1 MVMIR
6 TYKEGDENGF
16 LSLDR
21 LIEIHPWNRRDITN
35 WNWKYKG
42 NNPAGESI
50 IYVAE
55 NDNEL
60 VAYFAALPMRYWIN
74 GEDVIGS
81 HSIAMMVK
89 PEWQNKG
96 LIKFVGDK
104 LMKELEEKEIAFTY
118 GYPNENA
125 YELHLK
131 FWNYKLISMQT
142 LYELNIGDE
151 LMNSAPNPSNLVVK
165 EIERFD
171 ESVNS
176 FWEKEKNNYNAIV
189 VRDDSF
195 LNWRYIDRPD
205 AKYHAL
211 GIYDNAELC
220 GYCILK
226 LYKEGEI
233 RRGHIIDYF
242 SRHDSS
248 ECAEVLVDNSLKYF
262 KKNKVDEVNLWMQ
275 GSIFNQEILKK
286 FGFVKGVARPM
297 ICRFNLEEQNHASFL
312 TEENW
317 YFSMGDTLE
326 IY

>member
-1 MVMIR
+1 MVKIR
-6 TYKEGDENGF
+6 AYKEGDENGF
-16 LSLDR
+16 LRLDR
-21 LIEIHPWNRRDITN
+21 LIEMHPWNRRDITN

-60 VAYFAALPMRYWIN
+60 IAYFAALPMRYWIN
-74 GEDVIGS
+74 GKDVIGS
-81 HSIAMMVK
+81 HSIAMMVE

-151 LMNSAPNPSNLVVK
+151 LINSAPSPSNIVAK

-176 FWEKEKNNYNAIV
+176 FV
-189 VRDDSF
+189 
-195 LNWRYIDRPD
+195 
-205 AKYHAL
+205 
-211 GIYDNAELC
+211 
-220 GYCILK
+220 
-226 LYKEGEI
+226 
-233 RRGHIIDYF
+233 
-242 SRHDSS
+242 
-248 ECAEVLVDNSLKYF
+248 
-262 KKNKVDEVNLWMQ
+262 
-275 GSIFNQEILKK
+275 
-286 FGFVKGVARPM
+286 
-297 ICRFNLEEQNHASFL
+297 
-312 TEENW
+312 
-317 YFSMGDTLE
+317 
-326 IY
+326 